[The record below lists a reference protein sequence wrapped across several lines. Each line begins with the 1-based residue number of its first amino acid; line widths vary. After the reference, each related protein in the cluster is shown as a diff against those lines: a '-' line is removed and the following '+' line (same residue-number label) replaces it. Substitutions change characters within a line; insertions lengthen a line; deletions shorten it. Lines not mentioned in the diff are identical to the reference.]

1 MKLRIIK
8 FYLDTTMR
16 DITALGTVPYHAI
29 FLVFLLLFSQYELF
43 YTVLL
48 GEILIYF
55 ASVFLKLSFF
65 KNRPKKMAHEN
76 VLEKIE
82 ASSFPSVHTARIFFV
97 SVLLMFRLNN
107 LGIAAF
113 LLLLSLL
120 VAYSRIYLKKHY
132 LIDVI
137 VGAALGSIL
146 GYIIAAFI

>member
-1 MKLRIIK
+1 MKLRIVK
-8 FYLDTTMR
+8 FYLDTAMR

-29 FLVFLLLFSQYELF
+29 FLVFLLLFSRYELF

-48 GEILIYF
+48 GEILIYVI
-55 ASVFLKLSFF
+55 SVFLKLAFF
-65 KNRPKKMAHEN
+65 KNRPQKMGHGN

-97 SVLLMFRLNN
+97 SILLMLRINN
-107 LGIAAF
+107 LMIAAF

-132 LIDVI
+132 FIDVL
-137 VGAALGSIL
+137 VGAVLGSIL
-146 GYIIAAFI
+146 GYIIAAYV

>member
-1 MKLRIIK
+1 MKLRIVK
-8 FYLDTTMR
+8 FYLDTAMR

-48 GEILIYF
+48 GEILIYVI
-55 ASVFLKLSFF
+55 SVFLKLAFF
-65 KNRPKKMAHEN
+65 KSRPQKMDHEN

-97 SVLLMFRLNN
+97 SILLMLRINN
-107 LGIAAF
+107 LVVTAF

-132 LIDVI
+132 FVDVL
-137 VGAALGSIL
+137 VGAVLGSIL
-146 GYIIAAFI
+146 GYVIAVYS